1 MQITSWNVYNL
12 AGAVVGSGLP
22 MLAEYDEALFNHDK
36 EILEETL
43 ERGVIADERT
53 EKHFDRAIRLARL
66 GSPHCN
72 FMTGILVVFN
82 VTATQAFFLQ
92 AHRYHWWQVV
102 SSQSKMHRLKKML
115 DTGAAAVNGKVEHL
129 TLQVLAGQDRNDV
142 EAMVYNC
149 PMGLETTEQVAT
161 NYMQLRTIYAQR
173 HSHRLQEWR
182 DFCAW
187 VETLPMAGELILG
200 KEDKGNE

>member
-1 MQITSWNVYNL
+1 MKIDNDNVFNL
-12 AGAVVGSGLP
+12 EGAIVGSGLP
-22 MLAEYDEALFNHDK
+22 MLADYDMAVFRSNVLGVETQVEAMKPH
-36 EILEETL
+36 I
-43 ERGVIADERT
+43 
-53 EKHFDRAIRLARL
+53 DRAIRLARL

-72 FMTGILVVFN
+72 FLTGILVVFN

-129 TLQVLAGQDRNDV
+129 ALQVLAGQDRNDV

-149 PMGLETTEQVAT
+149 PMGLETTEMVAT
-161 NYMQLRTIYAQR
+161 NYMQLRTCYAQR
-173 HSHRLQEWR
+173 HDHRLQEWR

-187 VETLPMAGELILG
+187 IETLPMAKELICV
-200 KEDKGNE
+200 GNKNETDAK